1 MKLLL
6 DENLPRRLVPEL
18 EASFPESSHV
28 VLRGLQAASDAA
40 VWQRAREDG
49 YTIVTKD
56 ADFIEMAVLRGVPPK
71 VVRLALGNA
80 SNAVV
85 RECLLS
91 QAPVLHGFM
100 ASGDAVLELDRVK

>member
-28 VLRGLQAASDAA
+28 VLLGLEAASDAA
-40 VWQRAREDG
+40 IWQRAREAG

-56 ADFIEMAVLRGVPPK
+56 ADFMEMAVLHGAPPK

-80 SNAVV
+80 SNAAV
-85 RECLLS
+85 RDCLLS
-91 QAPVLHGFM
+91 QAQVLHDFI
-100 ASGDAVLELDRVK
+100 ASSDAVLELDRMK